1 MPVAGEVRYRLDV
14 VVSQR
19 ARRTVR
25 LILASTI
32 ASLVALGTAGEIARL
47 GFQRDTLLGFVRLFG
62 LGQEANVPTW
72 YASATLLIAAVLAGA
87 VALHESQRGSQ
98 LGRQWWLLVT
108 LLTLM
113 SLDETAVI
121 HETASVLLARRLLGT
136 EGLPWY
142 VFYAWIVPGTVLL
155 AGILW
160 WFSTLWRNLSA
171 PIRRQFTV
179 AAALYFG
186 GALGLEVAEA
196 AWAARFGM
204 QNAIYSAL
212 WTTQE
217 LLEMIGVAALILAL
231 LDHLAL
237 SRASITLRFGDAGRG
252 D

>member
-1 MPVAGEVRYRLDV
+1 MGGDGPYRLDV

-19 ARRTVR
+19 TRRTIR
-25 LILASTI
+25 LILASAI

-72 YASATLLIAAVLAGA
+72 YSSATLLIAALLAVTA
-87 VALHESQRGSQ
+87 ALLQFHRGNP
-98 LGRQWWLLVT
+98 LGRQWALLAI

-113 SLDETAVI
+113 SLDETAAI
-121 HETASVLLARRLLGT
+121 HETASVLLARRLLGVD
-136 EGLPWY
+136 GLPWY

-160 WFSTLWRNLSA
+160 WFSTLWQNLPA
-171 PIRRQFTV
+171 PVRRQFTV
-179 AAALYFG
+179 AACMYFG

-196 AWAARFGM
+196 AWSARFGM
-204 QNAIYSAL
+204 GNAMYSAL

-217 LLEMIGVAALILAL
+217 LLEMAGVAALILAL
-231 LDHLAL
+231 LDYLAL
-237 SRASITLRFGDAGRG
+237 SRASITLHFPGDRG
-252 D
+252 GD